1 MKYWVYIN
9 DKVDGP
15 YDGDSLVTLDGFT
28 PDTLICSEA
37 DASSGKQSWAK
48 ASTIFDFEPTEEE
61 QQKNAAATAAEAA
74 LGGLA
79 ANTLL
84 EKLNALT
91 QELSNLQNKLDTME
105 SNMESHINK
114 ALEEQRTQLESAFAA
129 RTAASSAAPK
139 EMPAAAEPTPVPT
152 EEPAPQTEQPHEQ
165 PIAEEA
171 LGTDSDS
178 ESANK
183 SSQEEELVIRSA
195 LDSLYNT
202 QSSEEQEEKDENE
215 DTFQDLLTPTQAKQL
230 EKAAEQPAAEE
241 PAPETNEQAKND
253 LLDELT
259 GPAQDDVLDQ
269 IIKEKQEEEKG
280 GVSPLAAAAIGAA
293 AGAGIAALATS
304 GDKEETPLVKETP
317 LEQPTVEET
326 PLVEEMPATNE
337 EKIDLSDFESNMP
350 EPLQI
355 APDKEN
361 PDQLEDV
368 LPAEQMPA
376 DIPAQEQPAG
386 GQDIPFAAGSLPGVE
401 EVNLN
406 EEEPQPVEEEVD
418 DNENTLQ
425 ELVPGAKMEPPDG
438 VLVTEQD
445 LREAFTERIPNMQ
458 EELVMPFSDSE
469 LSAVGEEENK
479 PALDFSNQS
488 VSEDGNNPQNAND
501 LTEIELKEG
510 ATYLISDFV
519 PPAQANQDRKG
530 DEAPTATVEDKTAE
544 IQDMLSSAS
553 AEEEKKK
560 NADAMDIASALQQ
573 TTTKRGASFD
583 IKTVPMVPE
592 PGQAERLHVEG
603 LDDGVNAQ
611 HDIKPA
617 DVKSS
622 KPAKLVIGL
631 LVGFLLLVI
640 LYALLAFMHLL
651 PNSLNIFS
659 KSAPVETSIAATQ
672 MEEILPTQQ
681 TAEDENAA
689 LQSVLEEVK
698 NYTLPNGYTL
708 QAFIEEK
715 HPAVSPDLITW
726 DISAAVEPDTYA
738 VLTKVPPENP
748 QSFKMSYRFNY
759 NAVTKTLDPTISDA
773 KNLLDSASSAPTLPT
788 GL

>member
-15 YDGDSLVTLDGFT
+15 YDGDNLVTLDGFT

-37 DASSGKQSWAK
+37 DASSGKQTWVK
-48 ASTIFDFEPTEEE
+48 ASTIFEFEPTEEAS
-61 QQKNAAATAAEAA
+61 QSTSAAQAAVN
-74 LGGLA
+74 GLA
-79 ANTLL
+79 TSALL

-91 QELSNLQNKLDTME
+91 QELSNLQNKLDSME
-105 SNMESHINK
+105 SNMESHIHK

-129 RTAASSAAPK
+129 RTASLSNTSQEQAPAPVQESAANI
-139 EMPAAAEPTPVPT
+139 AEEYPS
-152 EEPAPQTEQPHEQ
+152 QTEQAQ
-165 PIAEEA
+165 PMAEETLVA
-171 LGTDSDS
+171 DSDS
-178 ESANK
+178 DAATK
-183 SSQEEELVIRSA
+183 STPEEELVIRSA
-195 LDSLYNT
+195 LDSLYSA
-202 QSSEEQEEKDENE
+202 QSEEQEEKDENE
-215 DTFQDLLTPTQAKQL
+215 DTFQDLLTPTQAKELAKTTEQST
-230 EKAAEQPAAEE
+230 EAEPAAESQSE
-241 PAPETNEQAKND
+241 ENQQAPAD
-253 LLDELT
+253 LLDELS

-280 GVSPLAAAAIGAA
+280 GISPLATAAIGAA
-293 AGAGIAALATS
+293 AGAGIAALSTPE
-304 GDKEETPLVKETP
+304 DKNESP
-317 LEQPTVEET
+317 VEK
-326 PLVEEMPATNE
+326 A
-337 EKIDLSDFESNMP
+337 KIDLSNFEGDMP

-361 PDQLEDV
+361 PDQLEEV

-376 DIPAQEQPAG
+376 DIAHLEESAGEKGLSSPQE
-386 GQDIPFAAGSLPGVE
+386 SLPGVE
-401 EVNLN
+401 EAIHEKENLQL
-406 EEEPQPVEEEVD
+406 ESKVD
-418 DNENTLQ
+418 DNENTLR

-458 EELVMPFSDSE
+458 EELVVPFSEAE
-469 LSAVGEEENK
+469 LSSAEK
-479 PALDFSNQS
+479 KASLDFSNQS
-488 VSEDGNNPQNAND
+488 VSTDVNNPQNAND

-519 PPAQANQDRKG
+519 PPAQANQDKK
-530 DEAPTATVEDKTAE
+530 ENPENTTTAVEDKTAE

-553 AEEEKKK
+553 AEEEQK
-560 NADAMDIASALQQ
+560 NNVEAMDIASALQQ
-573 TTTKRGASFD
+573 TSTKRGASFD

-603 LDDGVNAQ
+603 LDDVNAQ

-622 KPAKLVIGL
+622 KSAKMIIGL
-631 LVGFLLLVI
+631 LVGFLLLII
-640 LYALLAFMHLL
+640 LYALLAFMHAIPDSINFL
-651 PNSLNIFS
+651 S
-659 KSAPVETSIAATQ
+659 KPAEAKAPAPVAQ
-672 MEEILPTQQ
+672 MEEMLPSASA
-681 TAEDENAA
+681 TAAENNS
-689 LQSVLEEVK
+689 LENVLEEVK

-708 QAFIEEK
+708 QSFIEEK
-715 HPAVSPDLITW
+715 HPGVSPDLITW
-726 DISAAVEPDTYA
+726 DVSAAVEPDNYS
-738 VLTKVPPENP
+738 VLAKVPPENP

-773 KNLLDSASSAPTLPT
+773 KNLLDSANSNSSSLPA